1 MTAGTPAPPAP
12 PAPAAPR
19 GRQIAISF
27 GIVVAV
33 IVIYVLSLIA
43 VHLLAK
49 SSPALPPVD
58 FSKLEA
64 EDSVVQVH
72 LEKLDT
78 VANRLTV
85 NVLVYP
91 KDSLYD
97 KNFGVL
103 TTDAA
108 VRLYPEND
116 LGDLQYPV
124 GKAPAQVS
132 TGLVAHGDPGNWPF
146 DSYRTEVL
154 AADVFTGSGQNREK
168 TAARVEVTGKL
179 DGWDATVTR
188 VHDPEDPNPD
198 VQDNVIV
205 TLQRSKGQ
213 LIFDVGICLVLIA
226 LPVLALWVAIPM
238 ALGRTTFLPPLGTWF
253 AAMLFA
259 VVPLRNFL
267 PGSPPPGS
275 WIDQAIVLWVLIGL
289 VTAMSLFIVAWWR
302 FREKKTP
309 RRA

>member
-1 MTAGTPAPPAP
+1 MTAEPLPPP
-12 PAPAAPR
+12 PPGR
-19 GRQIAISF
+19 GRQIAIAF
-27 GIVVAV
+27 AILVAV
-33 IVIYVLSLIA
+33 VVVYVLSLIA

-49 SSPALPPVD
+49 SAPPLPAVD
-58 FSKLEA
+58 LSKVEA
-64 EDSVVQVH
+64 DDSVVQVR

-91 KDSLYD
+91 KDSLYN

-132 TGLVAHGDPGNWPF
+132 TTIEAQGDPGNWPF
-146 DSYRTEVL
+146 DSYKTQVI
-154 AADVFTGSGQNREK
+154 AADVFTGSGQSREK
-168 TAARVEVTGKL
+168 APARVEVTGKL

-188 VHDPEDPNPD
+188 VHDPEDSNPD
-198 VQDNVIV
+198 VQDDV
-205 TLQRSKGQ
+205 TITLRRAKGP

-226 LPVLALWVAIPM
+226 LPVLALWVAIPV
-238 ALGRTTFLPPLGTWF
+238 ALGRTAFLPPMTTWYG
-253 AAMLFA
+253 AMLFA
-259 VVPLRNFL
+259 IVPLRNIL
-267 PGSPPPGS
+267 PGSPPYGS
-275 WIDQAIVLWVLIGL
+275 WIDQAIVLWVMIGL
-289 VTAMSLFIVAWWR
+289 VGAMALFLVGWWR
-302 FREKKTP
+302 QRERRSPKKG
-309 RRA
+309 